1 MRNLVSPAKPG
12 DKTFD
17 ELVKLLKDHFN
28 PKPSEIVQRCKFNS
42 RYRKQGETVM
52 EFVAVLRKLAQDCN
66 YGDKLSEMIRDRLV
80 CGIVD
85 DRIQRRLLS
94 EPDLTFDKALK
105 LAQAIETA
113 CKDVKDLQSPEFV
126 PQYT

>member
-1 MRNLVSPAKPG
+1 MRNLVSPAKLG

-17 ELVKLLKDHFN
+17 ELIQ
-28 PKPSEIVQRCKFNS
+28 E
-42 RYRKQGETVM
+42 QGETVM

-126 PQYT
+126 PQYMRAPQAVH